1 VETESVVD
9 IRLHLQEKVEFSVY
23 HIGESLCY
31 RTLHLME
38 VLMENYIGL
47 DIAKST
53 LQIYIPLNKMD
64 IELENSPDGLKKL
77 YSKLKKYYKK
87 DIEQI
92 VFVYESTGSYSTI
105 LESFCQKQN
114 IKCFKVGAYQSSSF
128 AKTIKNRNKT
138 DKVDAQMLSRMYIL
152 AEPNDIKVP
161 YRDIKAHQIRSLMKY
176 YQSLVKEENRLSN
189 YLESATYNLE
199 DDYVLHKVQLKI
211 KNLKKEQNT
220 LIDKILQIINDDK
233 SLKNSYDNIVSIDG
247 VGEKSGII
255 LLYLF
260 LRYPNASRQ
269 HITALSGLDP
279 IKKESGTSVNYK
291 AKISKQGLS
300 LIRGILFMPTMSAII
315 YNDEMKYFY
324 DKLLSRGK
332 CKSLAQIAVMRKIIL
347 LAHSLHKNNEQYNP
361 EKYLEYIEKEEVKNM
376 A

>member
-1 VETESVVD
+1 
-9 IRLHLQEKVEFSVY
+9 
-23 HIGESLCY
+23 
-31 RTLHLME
+31 
-38 VLMENYIGL
+38 MENYIGI
-47 DIAKST
+47 DVAKST

-77 YSKLKKYYKK
+77 YSKLKKLYGKVKK
-87 DIEQI
+87 DIENI
-92 VFVYESTGSYSTI
+92 VFVYESTGSYSTM
-105 LESFCQKQN
+105 LESYCEKQE

-138 DKVDAQMLSRMYIL
+138 DKVDARMLSRMHIL

-161 YRDIKAHQIRSLMKY
+161 YRDVKAHQIRSLMKY

-189 YLESATYNLE
+189 YLEAATYNLE
-199 DDYVLHKVQLKI
+199 DNYVLNKVEK
-211 KNLKKEQNT
+211 KVTNLKKEQTT
-220 LIDKILQIINDDK
+220 LMTKILKIIQ
-233 SLKNSYDNIVSIDG
+233 DNKEYKQAYNNITSIKG

-279 IKKESGTSVNYK
+279 IKKESGTSINK
-291 AKISKQGLS
+291 KSRISKQGMS
-300 LIRGILFMPTMSAII
+300 IVRSILFMPTMTAVVF
-315 YNDEMKYFY
+315 NDEMKYFY
-324 DKLLSRGK
+324 DRLLARGK

-347 LAHSLHKNNEQYNP
+347 LAHSLYKNNEQYNP
-361 EKYLEYIEKEEVKNM
+361 EKYLEYIEKEEVEIM
-376 A
+376 S